1 VSKYSAEISRVTYSL
16 VLSVTFMFF
25 LLQSSVSIVYGQSK
39 VLVFSG
45 HMRFSFILPCH
56 SIGCTGVFIYIA
68 KCSLSFQYIL
78 ENNTGMIY
86 KTLFIH

>member
-1 VSKYSAEISRVTYSL
+1 
-16 VLSVTFMFF
+16 MFF
-25 LLQSSVSIVYGQSK
+25 LLQSSVSVVYGQSN

-45 HMRFSFILPCH
+45 HKRFILPCH
-56 SIGCTGVFIYIA
+56 SIGFTGVFIYIG

-78 ENNTGMIY
+78 ENNTGIIY